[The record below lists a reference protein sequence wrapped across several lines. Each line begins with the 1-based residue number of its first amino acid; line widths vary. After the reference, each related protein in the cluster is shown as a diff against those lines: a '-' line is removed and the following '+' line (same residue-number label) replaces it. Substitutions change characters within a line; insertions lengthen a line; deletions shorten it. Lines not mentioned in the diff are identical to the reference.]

1 MPNINDFLS
10 QVWKGASNPKG
21 TMGDFQHAARLY
33 GDNTFAL
40 APKAGWMYYVF
51 FSINPAAKTLIG
63 NFLGGKNVNR
73 DLEAG
78 MLVKAA
84 DLPKFQV
91 QTETLN
97 QYNRKTVVQTKINYQ
112 PVSLTF
118 HDDQSNIT
126 NSLWWNYYRYYYKDS
141 TYGNSAAAGTGL
153 VTGSPAFSN
162 TKYKAT
168 TPVPPNA
175 YGLNS
180 NQGEPFFNSII
191 IYQMNRKFFTSYILV
206 NPIISQWDH
215 DKLDQS
221 SGNKTSESKMT
232 VQYESVFYGQGQIRI
247 DNPPGFATFH
257 YDLSPSPLSIQG
269 GGTGTLFGPGGMI
282 DGATQIFGDIEN
294 MANGNVS
301 LGGVLGTAIAGANLI
316 KNAGKL
322 SSAGIKQELTL
333 GAVGLIGAIGTQR
346 VIPSTVDAG
355 AGGGV
360 AGAALSLSNGSGGY
374 GATSASPGSVMS
386 GGGGGIAGALGITA
400 AVAGIG
406 SLFGSPLTKSTTPT
420 NGDALTAAQVANQ
433 TDLQTAKAL
442 LLMNQDTQ
450 SQFQVA
456 YNQALASGGQ
466 AAADQV
472 ANTFAAKGYTDPAKL
487 SETISTLESN
497 KATLAAAQTQ
507 QQAIQVSNPY
517 LSTDQDTSGP
527 KDPQAVLN
535 TANNQDANVTAQ
547 PVQVSNANI
556 PDTNVWSV

>member
-51 FSINPAAKTLIG
+51 FSINPSAKTLIG

-78 MLVKAA
+78 MLVKSA
-84 DLPKFQV
+84 DLPKFQI

-141 TYGNSAAAGTGL
+141 SYGNSAAAGTGL
-153 VTGSPAFSN
+153 VTGSPAYSN

-346 VIPSTVDAG
+346 VIPTSVDAG
-355 AGGGV
+355 GGSGV

-374 GATSASPGSVMS
+374 GSTSASPGSVL
-386 GGGGGIAGALGITA
+386 GGIGSTLGIAGA
-400 AVAGIG
+400 VAGVG
-406 SLFGSPLTKSTTPT
+406 ALFGAPLTKATTPT
-420 NGDALTAAQVANQ
+420 NGDAITTAQITNQQDLATAQALQAANQ
-433 TDLQTAKAL
+433 S
-442 LLMNQDTQ
+442 TQ
-450 SQFQVA
+450 AQFQTA
-456 YNQALASGGQ
+456 YNQALATGGQ
-466 AAADQV
+466 AAADNV
-472 ANTFAAKGYTDPAKL
+472 ANIFAAKGYTDPAKL
-487 SETISTLESN
+487 NETISTLEDN
-497 KATLAAAQTQ
+497 KAKLLAAQAQ
-507 QQAIQVSNPY
+507 QQSIQVSNPY
-517 LSTDQDTSGP
+517 LSPDQDTSGP
-527 KDPQAVLN
+527 KDPNASLN
-535 TANNQDANVTAQ
+535 TANNQDSNVTAQ
-547 PVQVSNANI
+547 PVQVATANI
-556 PDTNVWSV
+556 PDTNVWSI